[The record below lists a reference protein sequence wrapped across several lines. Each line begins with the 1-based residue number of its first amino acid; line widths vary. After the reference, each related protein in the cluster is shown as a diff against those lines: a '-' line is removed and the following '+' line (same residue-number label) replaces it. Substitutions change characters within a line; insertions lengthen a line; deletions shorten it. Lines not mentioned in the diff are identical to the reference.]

1 MSVCNQ
7 ICLEFLGDLRHKV
20 YRPVELFLNVAHQV
34 SDRNPGLRDLT
45 FVIDD
50 SFCNAE
56 CRIGRHLNGAKVTR
70 RKSQLTEL

>member
-1 MSVCNQ
+1 MPGNWG
-7 ICLEFLGDLRHKV
+7 GDLRHKV
-20 YRPVELFLNVAHQV
+20 YRPEELFLNVAHQV
-34 SDRNPGLRDLT
+34 SDRNPGLRNFFCVLT

-56 CRIGRHLNGAKVTR
+56 CRIGRHLHGAKVTR